1 MRKTRS
7 VSPQTVGCIALAVV
21 VFLVFGQVRSHPFT
35 NLDDPGYVLD
45 NPNVKAGLTK
55 EGLAWAFTT
64 MHMGNWHPL
73 TWISHML
80 DVETFG
86 LWPGGPHLVNA
97 FFHGL
102 SSLAL
107 FWVLFRMTSNI
118 PRSWVVASLF
128 AVHPLHVES
137 VAWVA
142 ERKDVLSTFFWM
154 ATMWAYW
161 RYARSP
167 GIGRYFTVA
176 AFFALGLLSKPMLVT
191 LPFVLLVLD
200 YWPLQRFQP
209 GPGDA
214 GNGRSETWK
223 RLVMEKVPLLGMAA
237 ASSIVTFIAQR
248 KGEAVAAVADLP
260 VTVRVMN
267 AAISYVNYIF
277 KTVWP
282 ASLSI
287 FYPYPSS
294 IPTWEVTG
302 SAIVLVAVSFL
313 VLRGAKK
320 RPYFLAGWFWYI
332 GTLVPVIGI
341 VQVGGQANADRYTY
355 VPLIGIFIMAAWGI
369 SETTAT
375 WKDRRIGLGVACG
388 LMLLSAMTASWYQV
402 RIWANNVTLFRHAL
416 EVTSSNWVSQT
427 NLGTALLDEGKQEE
441 AIPHFKEVLRTEP
454 RFSPAGKFAHY
465 NLGLAHLRLG
475 NLARAVDHFQYA
487 LWIDPDYVK
496 ARYNLALAFTQMGK
510 IDDAIA
516 QYRFVV
522 QKKRDIPPEVFN
534 NFGVMLLRHGE
545 TGEAIEQ
552 FRQLLELQPN
562 NTVARRNLEAA
573 LPKKNLPR

>member
-7 VSPQTVGCIALAVV
+7 VSPQMLGCIALAVMI
-21 VFLVFGQVRSHPFT
+21 FLVFGQVRSHPFT
-35 NLDDPGYVLD
+35 SYDDPGYVLD
-45 NPNVKAGLTK
+45 NPTVKAGLTK

-64 MHMGNWHPL
+64 MHMANWHPL
-73 TWISHML
+73 TWISHMS
-80 DVETFG
+80 DVEMFG
-86 LWPGGPHLVNA
+86 LWPGGPHLVNV
-97 FFHGL
+97 FLHGL

-107 FWVLFRMTSNI
+107 FWVLFRMTGNV
-118 PRSWVVASLF
+118 PRSWVVAALF

-161 RYARSP
+161 RYSRSP

-176 AFFALGLLSKPMLVT
+176 AFLALGLLSKPMLVT

-209 GPGDA
+209 GPGHA
-214 GNGRSETWK
+214 GTGRSETWK
-223 RLVMEKVPLLGMAA
+223 RLLMEKVPLIGMAA
-237 ASSIVTFIAQR
+237 ISSIVTFIAQR
-248 KGEAVAAVADLP
+248 KGDAVAAVADLP
-260 VTVRVMN
+260 VVVRVMN
-267 AAISYVNYIF
+267 AAISYVTYLV

-287 FYPYPSS
+287 FYPYPST
-294 IPTWEVTG
+294 IPNWEIAG
-302 SAIVLVAVSFL
+302 SAIVLVGVSFL
-313 VLRGAKK
+313 VLRGARK
-320 RPYFLAGWFWYI
+320 RPYFLAGWFWYL

-369 SETTAT
+369 SELTAT
-375 WKDRRIGLGVACG
+375 WKDRRVGLGVACG
-388 LMLLSAMTASWYQV
+388 VMLLSAMTVSWYQV
-402 RIWANNVTLFRHAL
+402 RNWANNVTLFRHAL
-416 EVTSSNWVSQT
+416 EVTSSNWQVRMH
-427 NLGTALLDEGKQEE
+427 LGIALLDEGKQEE

-454 RFSPAGKFAHY
+454 RFSPASKIAHY
-465 NLGLAHLRLG
+465 HLGLSYLQLG
-475 NLARAVDHFQYA
+475 NLARAIDHFQYA
-487 LWIDPDYVK
+487 LWIDPEYVK
-496 ARYNLALAFTQMGK
+496 ARYNLAVTFTRQGN
-510 IDDAIA
+510 IDEAITH
-516 QYRFVV
+516 YRFVV
-522 QKKRDIPPEVFN
+522 QKKRDIPPEIYN

-545 TGEAIEQ
+545 TEEAIEQ

-562 NTVARRNLEAA
+562 NLVARRNLEAA
-573 LPKKNLPR
+573 LSKKNLPQ

>member
-1 MRKTRS
+1 MEKTRS
-7 VSPQTVGCIALAVV
+7 VSPQTLGSIALAVM

-35 NLDDPGYVLD
+35 NFDDPGYVLD

-73 TWISHML
+73 TWISHMV
-80 DVETFG
+80 DVEIFG

-107 FWVLFRMTSNI
+107 FWVLFRMTGNG
-118 PRSWVVASLF
+118 PRSWVVAALF

-167 GIGRYFTVA
+167 GIGRYLNVA

-209 GPGDA
+209 GPVEASTG
-214 GNGRSETWK
+214 GSETWK
-223 RLVMEKVPLLGMAA
+223 RLIMEKVPLLGMAA
-237 ASSIVTFIAQR
+237 VSSIVTIIAQR
-248 KGEAVAAVADLP
+248 KGEAVAVVADLP
-260 VTVRVMN
+260 IAVRVMN
-267 AAISYVNYIF
+267 AAISYFTYMV
-277 KTVWP
+277 KAMWP

-287 FYPYPSS
+287 YYPYPAN

-302 SAIVLVAVSFL
+302 SAILLVAVSFL
-313 VLRGAKK
+313 VLRRAGK
-320 RPYFLAGWFWYI
+320 RPYFLTGWLWYL

-341 VQVGGQANADRYTY
+341 VQVGGQAMADRYTY

-369 SETTAT
+369 SEMTAT
-375 WKDRRIGLGVACG
+375 WKDRRVGLRVACG
-388 LMLLSAMTASWYQV
+388 LMLLSAMTVSWYQV
-402 RIWANNVTLFRHAL
+402 RNWANNVTLFRHAL
-416 EVTSSNWVSQT
+416 EVASSNWVSQT
-427 NLGTALLDEGKQEE
+427 NLGTALLEEGKQEE
-441 AIPHFKEVLRTEP
+441 AILRFKEVLRTEP

-465 NLGLAHLRLG
+465 NLGLAYLRLG
-475 NLARAVDHFQYA
+475 NLPRAVDHFQYA
-487 LWIDPDYVK
+487 LWIDPDYLK
-496 ARYNLALAFTQMGK
+496 ARYNLAVAFTQQGK

-522 QKKRDIPPEVFN
+522 QKKRDFPPEVYN
-534 NFGVMLLRHGE
+534 NFGVMLLRQGE

-562 NTVARRNLEAA
+562 NIVARRNLEAA
-573 LPKKNLPR
+573 LSKKNLPQ

>member
-1 MRKTRS
+1 M
-7 VSPQTVGCIALAVV
+7 VL
-21 VFLVFGQVRSHPFT
+21 LVFGQVRSHPFT
-35 NLDDPGYVLD
+35 SFDDPGYVFD
-45 NPNVKAGLTK
+45 NPSVKAGLTK
-55 EGLAWAFTT
+55 AGLAWAFTT
-64 MHMGNWHPL
+64 MHMGNWHPV
-73 TWISHML
+73 TWISHMA
-80 DVETFG
+80 DVELFG
-86 LWPGGPHLVNA
+86 LWPGGSHLVNV

-107 FWVLFRMTSNI
+107 FLVLFRMTGNV
-118 PRSWVVASLF
+118 PRSLVVAALF

-161 RYARSP
+161 RYTTSP
-167 GIGRYFTVA
+167 GIGRYFLVA
-176 AFFALGLLSKPMLVT
+176 AFLALGLMSKPMLVT

-200 YWPLQRFQP
+200 YWPLQRFQS
-209 GPGDA
+209 GKEDA
-214 GNGRSETWK
+214 GTGKSETWK

-237 ASSIVTFIAQR
+237 ASSIVTFLAQR
-248 KGEAVAAVADLP
+248 KGEAVVAAADLP
-260 VTVRVMN
+260 VAVRAMN
-267 AAISYVNYIF
+267 AAISYVIYLV

-282 ASLSI
+282 TSLSI
-287 FYPYPSS
+287 FYPYPVN
-294 IPTWEVTG
+294 IPTWEIAG

-313 VLRGAKK
+313 VLRGAGK
-320 RPYFLAGWFWYI
+320 RPYFLAGWLWYL

-341 VQVGGQANADRYTY
+341 VQVGGQAMADRYTY

-369 SETTAT
+369 SEATAA
-375 WKDRRIGLGVACG
+375 WKDRRVGLGVACG
-388 LMLLSAMTASWYQV
+388 LMLLSAMTVSWVQI
-402 RIWANNVTLFRHAL
+402 RNWAKNVTLFRHAL

-427 NLGTALLDEGKQEE
+427 HLGTALLDEGKPEE

-465 NLGLAHLRLG
+465 NLGLSYLRLG
-475 NLARAVDHFQYA
+475 NLGRAVGHFQYA
-487 LWIDPDYVK
+487 LWIDPEYVK
-496 ARYNLALAFTQMGK
+496 ARYNLAVAFTQMGN

-522 QKKRDIPPEVFN
+522 QKKGDFPPEVHN

-562 NTVARRNLEAA
+562 NVVARRNLEAA
-573 LPKKNLPR
+573 LSKGNLPR

>member
-1 MRKTRS
+1 MRNTRS
-7 VSPQTVGCIALAVV
+7 VSPKILGCIALTVM

-35 NLDDPGYVLD
+35 SFDDTGYVLD

-64 MHMGNWHPL
+64 MHMANWHPL
-73 TWISHML
+73 TWISHMV
-80 DVETFG
+80 DVEMFG
-86 LWPGGPHLVNA
+86 LWPGGPHLVNV
-97 FFHGL
+97 FLHGL

-107 FWVLFRMTSNI
+107 FWVLFRMTGNL
-118 PRSWVVASLF
+118 PRSWVVAALF

-137 VAWVA
+137 VVWIA

-161 RYARSP
+161 RYTTSP
-167 GIGRYFTVA
+167 GIGRYFLVA
-176 AFFALGLLSKPMLVT
+176 AFLALGLLIKPMLVT
-191 LPFVLLVLD
+191 LPFVLLLLD

-209 GPGDA
+209 GPRHA
-214 GNGRSETWK
+214 GTGRTGTWK
-223 RLVMEKVPLLGMAA
+223 RLVMEKVPLIGMAA
-237 ASSIVTFIAQR
+237 TSSIVTFIAQR

-260 VTVRVMN
+260 VAVRVMN
-267 AAISYVNYIF
+267 AALSYITYLV

-287 FYPYPSS
+287 FYPYPSA
-294 IPTWEVTG
+294 IPTWEIAG
-302 SAIVLVAVSFL
+302 SAIVLIGVSLL
-313 VLRGAKK
+313 VLRGARK
-320 RPYFLAGWFWYI
+320 RPYFLAGWLWYL

-355 VPLIGIFIMAAWGI
+355 VPLIGIFIMVVWGI
-369 SETTAT
+369 SEMAAT
-375 WKDRRIGLGVACG
+375 WKDRRVGLGVACG
-388 LMLLSAMTASWYQV
+388 VMLLSAMTVSWYQV

-416 EVTSSNWVSQT
+416 EVTSSNWQVQMH
-427 NLGTALLDEGKQEE
+427 LGIALLDEGKQEE
-441 AIPHFKEVLRTEP
+441 AIPHFKEVLRTES
-454 RFSPAGKFAHY
+454 RFSPASKIAHY
-465 NLGLAHLRLG
+465 HLGLSYLQLG

-487 LWIDPDYVK
+487 LWIDPDYLK
-496 ARYNLALAFTQMGK
+496 ARYNLAVAFTQMGK

-562 NTVARRNLEAA
+562 NIVARRNLEAA
-573 LPKKNLPR
+573 LSKKNLPR

>member
-1 MRKTRS
+1 MRKTHS
-7 VSPQTVGCIALAVV
+7 ISPQTLGCIALAVMIL
-21 VFLVFGQVRSHPFT
+21 LVFGQVLSHPFT
-35 NLDDPGYVLD
+35 SFDDTGYVLD

-55 EGLAWAFTT
+55 EGLGWAFTT
-64 MHMGNWHPL
+64 MHMANWHPL

-80 DVETFG
+80 DVELFG
-86 LWPGGPHLVNA
+86 LRPGGPHLVNVVL
-97 FFHGL
+97 HGL

-107 FWVLFRMTSNI
+107 FLALFRMTGSA
-118 PRSWVVASLF
+118 PRSWVVAALF

-137 VAWVA
+137 VVWIA

-161 RYARSP
+161 RYTRSP
-167 GIGRYFTVA
+167 GIGRYFIVA
-176 AFFALGLLSKPMLVT
+176 AIFTLGLMSKPMLVT

-200 YWPLQRFQP
+200 YWPLQRFRP
-209 GPGDA
+209 DPEDA

-223 RLVMEKVPLLGMAA
+223 RLVMEKVPLLGLAT

-248 KGEAVAAVADLP
+248 KGEAVAVVDDLP
-260 VTVRVMN
+260 VAIRVMN
-267 AAISYVNYIF
+267 AAISYVTYMI

-287 FYPYPSS
+287 YYPYPAN
-294 IPTWEVTG
+294 IPTWEITG
-302 SAIVLVAVSFL
+302 SAIVLVSVSFL
-313 VLRGAKK
+313 VLREANK
-320 RPYFLAGWFWYI
+320 RPYFLAGWLWYL

-369 SETTAT
+369 PELAAT
-375 WKDRRIGLGVACG
+375 WKDRRVGLGVACG
-388 LMLLSAMTASWYQV
+388 LMLLSAMTVSWYQV
-402 RIWANNVTLFRHAL
+402 RYWANNVTLFRHAL

-427 NLGTALLDEGKQEE
+427 HLGTALLDEGKLEE
-441 AIPHFKEVLRTEP
+441 AIPHFKVVLRTEP

-465 NLGLAHLRLG
+465 NLGLAYLRLG
-475 NLARAVDHFQYA
+475 DRARAVDHLQYA
-487 LWIDPDYVK
+487 LWIDPDYLK
-496 ARYNLALAFTQMGK
+496 ARYNLAVAFTQMGK
-510 IDDAIA
+510 MDDAIS
-516 QYRFVV
+516 QYRLVV
-522 QKKRDIPPEVFN
+522 QKKRDIPPEVYN

-552 FRQLLELQPN
+552 FRRLLELQPN
-562 NTVARRNLEAA
+562 NIVARRNLEAA
-573 LPKKNLPR
+573 LSKMNPSK